1 MYNPRLIPTP
11 ERSLMNSSTMKAS
24 SRLVCSLVI
33 ILSIV
38 PALRSQERQ
47 EKIDLETIS
56 RIRYEGFHNSKVM
69 EYASGLMDSIG
80 ERLTGSPNM
89 KRANEWTRDQLTA
102 MGLSDAHLEPWG
114 PFGRGWAN
122 QYTNVRM
129 TSPDIAPLLVYA
141 KAWTPGTNGVV
152 TGKCIRINI
161 EKKEDF
167 EKYKGK
173 LAGMIVIFGP
183 DAEVTPITEAPY
195 KRYTDEDLA
204 KTGEYQIPGERPPFR
219 MSEIARR
226 RQFTKDLNQFFADEK
241 VLAVIDHSRGTSGGG
256 TVFVQS
262 GGSYKPGETTA
273 VPQLT
278 MASEHWTRIARLLQ
292 QKKDVSLELN
302 VTNTFYDDD
311 PMQYDTIAEIPGTD
325 KKDEVVMLGAH
336 LDSWH
341 AGTGATDNGAGT
353 IVMMEAM
360 RILKALD
367 IKPRRT
373 IRIGLWSGEE
383 EGLLGSQGY
392 VEQHFGSRPPMDD
405 PNMKGMPTLL
415 RRDAGPITVKPDQAK
430 VSAYFNIDNGTGKV
444 RGVYLQENEAVAPI
458 FEQWMHPFKDL
469 GMTTLTMRN
478 TGGTDHLSFD
488 AVGIPGFQFIQDPI
502 EYDTRTHHS
511 NMDVYDRL
519 QPEDLKQISVIVA
532 GFVYDAAMRDQM
544 LPRKPI
550 EKPLPREPEKKEE

>member
-1 MYNPRLIPTP
+1 MK
-11 ERSLMNSSTMKAS
+11 RSA
-24 SRLVCSLVI
+24 RFFCSLVL
-33 ILSIV
+33 ILAFV
-38 PALRSQERQ
+38 PVLWSQE
-47 EKIDLETIS
+47 KVDLETIT
-56 RIRYEGFHNSKVM
+56 RIRYEGFHNSHVM
-69 EYASGLMDSIG
+69 ELASGLMDSIG

-89 KRANEWTRDQLTA
+89 KRANEWTRDQFTA
-102 MGLSDAHLEPWG
+102 MGLTNAHLEPWG

-122 QYTNVRM
+122 QYVNVRM
-129 TSPDIAPLLVYA
+129 TAPDITPLLAYA

-152 TGKCIRINI
+152 TGKCVRANI
-161 EKKEDF
+161 EDKKDF
-167 EKYKGK
+167 DKYRGK

-183 DAEVTPITEAPY
+183 DAEVKPITEVPY
-195 KRYTDEDLA
+195 KRLTDEDLA

-219 MSEIARR
+219 ISEFLKR
-226 RQFTKDLNQFFADEK
+226 RQFMKDLNQFFADEK
-241 VLAVIDHSRGTSGGG
+241 VLAVIDHSRGSAGGG

-262 GGSYKPGETTA
+262 GGSYKPGETATI
-273 VPQLT
+273 PQLT
-278 MASEHWTRIARLLQ
+278 MASEHWSRIARLLD
-292 QKKDVSLELN
+292 QKKDVALELN
-302 VTNTFYDDD
+302 VTNNFYDDD

-341 AGTGATDNGAGT
+341 AGTGATDNGAGS
-353 IVMMEAM
+353 IVMMEAV

-392 VEQHFGSRPPMDD
+392 VEHHFGSRPHMDD
-405 PNMKGMPTLL
+405 PTMKDTPTLL
-415 RRDAGPITVKPDQAK
+415 RREAGPVTVKPEQAK
-430 VSAYFNIDNGTGKV
+430 VSAYFNVDNGTGKI
-444 RGVYLQENEAVAPI
+444 RGVYLQENAAVGPI
-458 FEQWMHPFKDL
+458 FEAWMHPFKDL

-488 AVGIPGFQFIQDPI
+488 AVGIPGFQFIQDPV
-502 EYDTRTHHS
+502 EYETRTHHS

-532 GFVYDAAMRDQM
+532 SFVYEAAMRDQM

-550 EKPLPREPEKKEE
+550 EPPLPREPQEKKD

>member
-1 MYNPRLIPTP
+1 
-11 ERSLMNSSTMKAS
+11 MKKS
-24 SRLVCSLVI
+24 FRLVCSFAVLL
-33 ILSIV
+33 LSV
-38 PALRSQERQ
+38 PALWSQE
-47 EKIDLETIS
+47 KVDLETIS
-56 RIRYEGFHNSKVM
+56 RIRYEGFRDSKVM
-69 EYASGLMDSIG
+69 DLATGLMDNIG

-102 MGLSDAHLEPWG
+102 MGLSNAHLEPWG

-122 QYTNVRM
+122 QYVNARM
-129 TSPDIAPLLVYA
+129 TSPDITPLIVYA
-141 KAWTPGTNGVV
+141 KAWTPGTNGAV
-152 TGKCIRINI
+152 TGKCIRVVI

-167 EKYKGK
+167 EKYRGK
-173 LAGMIVIFGP
+173 LAGMIAIMGP
-183 DAEVTPITEAPY
+183 DAEVKPITEAPF
-195 KRYTDEDLA
+195 KRYTDDDLT
-204 KTGEYQIPGERPPFR
+204 KTADYEIPPDRNPSRQAEF
-219 MSEIARR
+219 RR
-226 RQFTKDLNQFFADEK
+226 RQQFVKDLNQFLADEK
-241 VLAVIDHSRGTSGGG
+241 VLATIDHSRGTAGGG

-262 GGSYKPGETTA
+262 GGSYKTGETTTI
-273 VPQLT
+273 PQLT
-278 MASEHWTRIARLLQ
+278 MASEQWTRIARLLQ
-292 QKKDVSLELN
+292 QKKEVSLELN
-302 VTNTFYDDD
+302 VVNNFYDDD

-325 KKDEVVMLGAH
+325 KNDEIVMLGAH

-353 IVMMEAM
+353 IVMMEAV

-415 RRDAGPITVKPDQAK
+415 RREAGPVTVKPEQAK
-430 VSAYFNIDNGTGKV
+430 VSAYFNVDNGTGKI
-444 RGVYLQENEAVAPI
+444 RGIYLQENAAVAPI
-458 FEQWMHPFKDL
+458 FEAWMKPFKDL
-469 GMTTLTMRN
+469 GMTAISMRT

-502 EYDTRTHHS
+502 EYETRTHHS

-532 GFVYDAAMRDQM
+532 SFVYEAAMRDQM

-550 EKPLPREPEKKEE
+550 EKPLPREPEKKEDQ

>member
-1 MYNPRLIPTP
+1 
-11 ERSLMNSSTMKAS
+11 MNKLV
-24 SRLVCSLVI
+24 RLVCFLVVI
-33 ILSIV
+33 SSVIT
-38 PALRSQERQ
+38 PAWSQ

-69 EYASGLMDSIG
+69 EFATGLMDSIG

-102 MGLSDAHLEPWG
+102 MGLSNAHLESWG

-122 QYTNVRM
+122 QYVNARM
-129 TSPDIAPLLVYA
+129 TAPDTVPLLVYA
-141 KAWTPGTNGVV
+141 KAWTPGTNGVIQ
-152 TGKCIRINI
+152 GKCMRVNI
-161 EKKEDF
+161 EDKKDF
-167 EKYKGK
+167 DKYRGK
-173 LAGMIVIFGP
+173 LAGMILIFGP
-183 DAEVTPITEAPY
+183 DAEVKPITEAPF
-195 KRYTDEDLA
+195 KRLSDDELT
-204 KTGEYQIPGERPPFR
+204 KITEYQIPSEHAPFR
-219 MSEIARR
+219 FADFLK
-226 RQFTKDLNQFFADEK
+226 RQQFVKDLNQFLADEK
-241 VLAVIDHSRGTSGGG
+241 VLAVMDHSRGTSGGG

-262 GGSYKPGETTA
+262 GGSYKAGETTTI
-273 VPQLT
+273 PQLT

-292 QKKDVSLELN
+292 QKKDVTLELN
-302 VTNTFYDDD
+302 VSNTFYDDD
-311 PMQYDTIAEIPGTD
+311 PLQYDTIAEIPGTD

-353 IVMMEAM
+353 IVMMEAV

-367 IKPRRT
+367 IKPLRT

-392 VEQHFGSRPPMDD
+392 VQQHFGSRPAMDD
-405 PNMKGMPTLL
+405 PLMKGMPTLL
-415 RRDAGPITVKPDQAK
+415 RREAGPVTVKPEQAK
-430 VSAYFNIDNGTGKV
+430 VSAYFNVDNGTGKI
-444 RGVYLQENEAVAPI
+444 RGVYLQENAAVSPV
-458 FEQWMHPFKDL
+458 FEVWMRPFKDL
-469 GMTTLTMRN
+469 GMTALTMRN

-502 EYDTRTHHS
+502 EYETRTHHS

-519 QPEDLKQISVIVA
+519 QPDDLKQAAVIVA
-532 GFVYDAAMRDQM
+532 SFVYDAAMRDKM

-550 EKPLPREPEKKEE
+550 EAPLPREPEKKEE

>member
-1 MYNPRLIPTP
+1 MKRLA
-11 ERSLMNSSTMKAS
+11 SLLCSMVVILFSSSTS
-24 SRLVCSLVI
+24 W
-33 ILSIV
+33 
-38 PALRSQERQ
+38 SQE
-47 EKIDLETIS
+47 KVDLETIT
-56 RIRYEGFHNSKVM
+56 RIRYEGFHNSQVM
-69 EYASGLMDSIG
+69 RLASGLMDSIG

-89 KRANEWTRDQLTA
+89 KRANEWTREQLAA
-102 MGLSDAHLEPWG
+102 MGLSNSHLEAWG

-122 QYTNVRM
+122 QYINVRM
-129 TSPDIAPLLVYA
+129 TSPDIVPLIVYA

-152 TGKCIRINI
+152 TGKCIRVNI
-161 EKKEDF
+161 EDKKDF
-167 EKYKGK
+167 DKYRGK
-173 LAGMIVIFGP
+173 LAGMIAIFGP
-183 DAEVTPITEAPY
+183 DAEVKPITEPPY
-195 KRYTDEDLA
+195 KRLTDEDLS
-204 KTGEYQIPGERPPFR
+204 KVGEYEIPGERPPFR
-219 MSEIARR
+219 MSEIMRR
-226 RQFTKDLNQFFADEK
+226 RQMQKELNQFLADEK
-241 VLAVIDHSRGTSGGG
+241 VLAVIDHSRGTAGGG

-262 GGSYKPGETTA
+262 GGSYRPGETTT

-278 MASEHWTRIARLLQ
+278 MASEHWSRIARLLEQ
-292 QKKDVSLELN
+292 NKDVTLELN
-302 VTNTFYDDD
+302 VVNQFYDDD

-353 IVMMEAM
+353 IVMMEAV

-415 RRDAGPITVKPDQAK
+415 RRDAGPVTIKPEQAK
-430 VSAYFNIDNGTGKV
+430 VSAYFNVDNGSGKI
-444 RGVYLQENEAVAPI
+444 RGIYLQENEAVAPI
-458 FEQWMHPFKDL
+458 FDAWMSPFKDL

-502 EYDTRTHHS
+502 EYETRTHHS
-511 NMDVYDRL
+511 NMDLYDRL

-532 GFVYDAAMRDQM
+532 SFVYDAAMRDQM

-550 EKPLPREPEKKEE
+550 EKPLPREPEKKPE